1 MNAGSMKKRWQLT
14 SQQKLMIFI
23 LSMSLYG
30 ISNMITELLPE
41 LKIGPIELKVE
52 YFIFIPL
59 LFAILF
65 NPLYAA
71 LGACVGEV
79 IFGEL
84 LLGQF
89 GGLGELEKFI
99 EFSLA
104 IFIAGML
111 VPNPSNKRQ
120 LAIAAYVAIGIDQLL
135 GTIVDI
141 TKVYVG
147 IEEFEAVPGLPESI
161 LAIEGF
167 AFLNAMVISGTL
179 FALLP
184 TLYLVPR
191 LYGKVEPLLGMK
203 PRDGRATTSIG
214 DFVTPR
220 LLILCILL
228 FVAAGAAEFMAESD
242 INFISWEWDFITNM
256 GSGAIWISLGVASA
270 IFITTLLWASNK
282 KSNKRK
288 GEAA

>member
-1 MNAGSMKKRWQLT
+1 MKKRWELT

-30 ISNMITELLPE
+30 ISNMITELIPE
-41 LKIGPIELKVE
+41 VKLGPVELKVE

-71 LGACVGEV
+71 LGACFGEV

-111 VPNPSNKRQ
+111 VTNPTNRRQ

-141 TKVYVG
+141 GKVYFG
-147 IEEFEAVPGLPESI
+147 IEDFEAVSGLPESV
-161 LAIEGF
+161 LAVEGF
-167 AFLNAMVISGTL
+167 AFLNAMVVSGTL

-203 PRDGRATTSIG
+203 PRDGRASASVG
-214 DFVTPR
+214 EFVTPR
-220 LLILCILL
+220 LLILSILL
-228 FVAAGAAEFMAESD
+228 FATAGAAEFMAESD
-242 INFISWEWDFITNM
+242 INLVDWESGFLADM
-256 GSGAIWISLGVASA
+256 GNGAIWISMGVAA
-270 IFITTLLWASNK
+270 VIFIVTLVWAVNRRAG
-282 KSNKRK
+282 KRK
-288 GEAA
+288 GEAV

>member
-1 MNAGSMKKRWQLT
+1 MSLSPLRNRLELT

-41 LKIGPIELKVE
+41 FRVGPVELKVE

-59 LFAILF
+59 IFAILF

-71 LGACVGEV
+71 IGASVGEM

-89 GGLGELEKFI
+89 GGISELEKFI
-99 EFSLA
+99 QFSLA
-104 IFIAGML
+104 VFVAGML
-111 VPNPSNKRQ
+111 VRDPRNKRQ
-120 LAIAAYVAIGIDQLL
+120 LAVAAYVAIGIDQLL

-141 TKVYVG
+141 AKVYIG
-147 IEEFEAVPGLPESI
+147 IEDLEAVPGLPESI

-167 AFLNAMVISGTL
+167 SFLNAMVVSGTL

-203 PRDGRATTSIG
+203 PRDGRAASSIK

-220 LLILCILL
+220 FIILAIVLA
-228 FVAAGAAEFMAESD
+228 FVAAAAEFLAESD
-242 INFISWEWDFITNM
+242 NAFFSWEWEADF
-256 GSGAIWISLGVASA
+256 GSGAFWISLA
-270 IFITTLLWASNK
+270 ISIIVFIAAIAIIRARK
-282 KSNKRK
+282 KQKPK
-288 GEAA
+288 GESLS

>member
-1 MNAGSMKKRWQLT
+1 MNAGTMSKRWELT

-30 ISNMITELLPE
+30 ISNMITELIPE

-71 LGACVGEV
+71 LGACVGEI

-104 IFIAGML
+104 ILIAGML
-111 VPNPSNKRQ
+111 VKDPSNKRQ

-141 TKVYVG
+141 GKVYFG

-167 AFLNAMVISGTL
+167 AFLNAMIVSGTL

-203 PRDGRATTSIG
+203 PRDGRAASSLG

-220 LLILCILL
+220 LLLISILL
-228 FVAAGAAEFMAESD
+228 FVTAGAAEFLAESD
-242 INFISWEWDFITNM
+242 INFIDWESDFIAGM
-256 GSGAIWISLGVASA
+256 GDGAIWISMGVAA
-270 IFITTLLWASNK
+270 VIFVLTLIWALNRRSG
-282 KSNKRK
+282 KRK

>member
-1 MNAGSMKKRWQLT
+1 MNAGTMKKRWELT

-71 LGACVGEV
+71 LGACVGEI

-111 VPNPSNKRQ
+111 VTNPSNKRQ

-141 TKVYVG
+141 GKVTFG

-220 LLILCILL
+220 LLILGILL
-228 FVAAGAAEFMAESD
+228 FVAAGTAEFMAESD
-242 INFISWEWDFITNM
+242 INFIDWESDFIAGM
-256 GSGAIWISLGVASA
+256 GNGAIWISMGVATV
-270 IFITTLLWASNK
+270 IFITTILWALNR

>member
-1 MNAGSMKKRWQLT
+1 
-14 SQQKLMIFI
+14 
-23 LSMSLYG
+23 MSLYG

-41 LKIGPIELKVE
+41 FKFGPIELKVE

-111 VPNPSNKRQ
+111 VNNPTNKRQ
-120 LAIAAYVAIGIDQLL
+120 LALAAYVAIGIDQLL

-141 TKVYVG
+141 AKVYIG
-147 IEEFEAVPGLPESI
+147 IEELEAVPGLPESI

-167 AFLNAMVISGTL
+167 AFLNAMIVSGTL

-203 PRDGRATTSIG
+203 PRDGRAASSLG

-220 LLILCILL
+220 LLLISLLL
-228 FVAAGAAEFMAESD
+228 FVVAGAAEFLAESD
-242 INFISWEWDFITNM
+242 FKLIDWESEFIANM
-256 GSGAIWISLGVASA
+256 GDGAIWISMGAAAV
-270 IFITTLLWASNK
+270 IFILALIWAFNRK
-282 KSNKRK
+282 AGKRK